1 MEFGQWRFQHAQLV
15 ERMLG
20 PGTTGTGGSKGASF
34 LHRTTSI
41 RYFPK
46 LAEVRAKFFNDATPA
61 SRRCMTAVSRR
72 DFTRLLA
79 LTGSAAFLPGLPM
92 RLIGTPLPPTPT
104 EPDEKFWKEVRAR
117 FLMPPDFAFVN
128 AANLCPTS
136 LPVIEALER
145 NTRFLDGNPSSAS
158 RAKLTEG
165 REEAR
170 RLVARALQVTP
181 EEIIITR
188 NTSEANNLV
197 SSGLQLSPGD
207 EVVIFAD
214 NHPSNLNAW
223 REKAK
228 RFGFTVVEVAVTNPH
243 PGPAAYVEA
252 FTRAITPRTR
262 VLAVTHVTN
271 TMGDMLPVA
280 DLCRVARER
289 GVFALVDGAQ
299 SFGVLDVNLTQ
310 MRPHFYSGS
319 AHKWP
324 CAPKEIGVLYVDREV
339 HDRIAPSIV
348 SLYGGAVGISRTH
361 EAFGQRD
368 EAALATLG
376 AALKLQDEIGR
387 AAIEKRA
394 RQLATHLATQ
404 LQRIDG
410 VTLWTNPDAARSAAI
425 IVFKPGALDPR
436 KLAATLYEKDRIA
449 CAASGGTARPGVRLS
464 PHFYNTMDEMDRV
477 VTAVRKYVTTADPSL
492 RSG

>member
-1 MEFGQWRFQHAQLV
+1 
-15 ERMLG
+15 
-20 PGTTGTGGSKGASF
+20 
-34 LHRTTSI
+34 
-41 RYFPK
+41 
-46 LAEVRAKFFNDATPA
+46 
-61 SRRCMTAVSRR
+61 MTVSRR
-72 DFTRLLA
+72 DFTRYLA
-79 LTGSAAFLPGLPM
+79 LTGSAAFLPDLPKAFV
-92 RLIGTPLPPTPT
+92 TSALPRTPT

-117 FLMPPDFAFVN
+117 FLMAPDLAFVN

-136 LPVIEALER
+136 LPVVEALER
-145 NTRFLDGNPSSAS
+145 NTRFLDGNPSAAS

-170 RLVARALQVTP
+170 RLVAQALRVTP

-197 SSGLQLSPGD
+197 SSGLQLGAGD

-243 PGPAAYVEA
+243 PGPAAYVDA
-252 FTRAITPRTR
+252 FARAVTPKTR

-280 DLCRVARER
+280 DLCRLARER

-299 SFGVLDVNLTQ
+299 SFGVLDINLSE

-324 CAPKEIGVLYVDREV
+324 CGPKETGVLFVDREV

-361 EAFGQRD
+361 EAYGQRD

-376 AALKLQDEIGR
+376 AALKLQGEIGR
-387 AAIEKRA
+387 AAIEKRS

-404 LQRIDG
+404 LQRIEG

-425 IVFKPGALDPR
+425 IVFKPGTLDPR
-436 KLAATLYEKDRIA
+436 RLASTLYEKERIV
-449 CAASGGTARPGVRLS
+449 CAAAGGTSRPGVRLS
-464 PHFYNTMDEMDRV
+464 PHFYNTMDEMDRTV
-477 VTAVRKYVTTADPSL
+477 AAIKKYVTSGLPSA
-492 RSG
+492 SG